1 MATKIIK
8 SLVKSLETAKDA
20 IGNGSSWIYSTGDF
34 FVRVIN
40 GGDNVYARKTNTFS
54 MRKVNLA
61 PLGLTKK
68 DADWVSIGHK
78 QLFNYVGKTSLNV
91 PKAVQNKIGGLWNL
105 IECVILSTSKS
116 ITSDQNSFSASM
128 TKALMDQYGLTYD
141 TIDCKEV
148 NEVYKTFFKLTKKDG
163 NPSAQMTDK
172 KLKSM
177 IKAAL
182 KTRGQASKSKGKN
195 SKGHPSKT
203 SFAGVM
209 ERINTTAEYCTDLQ
223 ASKDARE
230 NQTKAISAMVKDG
243 TLDKETLVLRIAN
256 LDLLKKEYM
265 TQLNAIR
272 EQEEKEQ
279 AKKVA

>member
-40 GGDNVYARKTNTFS
+40 GGENVYTRKTNAFS
-54 MRKVNLA
+54 MRKINLA

-68 DADWVSIGHK
+68 KEEKVSIGHAK
-78 QLFNYVGKTSLNV
+78 LFNYVGKTKLNV

-105 IECVILSTSKS
+105 IECVILSTSKA
-116 ITSDQNSFSASM
+116 ITPDQNSLSASM
-128 TKALMDQYGLTYD
+128 TKGLMDQYGLTYD
-141 TIDCKEV
+141 TIDCKEM
-148 NEVYKTFFKLTKKDG
+148 NDAYKTFFKLAKKDG
-163 NPSAQMTDK
+163 SPSAQMTDK
-172 KLKSM
+172 KLRAL
-177 IKAAL
+177 IAAAL
-182 KTRGQASKSKGKN
+182 KARGQASKSKGKN

-209 ERINTTAEYCTDLQ
+209 ERINTTAEFCTDLQ

-243 TLDKETLVLRIAN
+243 TLDKETLVARIAN

-265 TQLNAIR
+265 QQLNAIR
-272 EQEEKEQ
+272 EREEKEAQ
-279 AKKVA
+279 KVA